1 VGKKIRCKHCQQV
14 FEITLHPAEQDIMDE
29 ALTDF
34 TSATPDT
41 PDTASVPSSEPAA
54 VEAPA
59 KAQQE
64 QPNEREET
72 APKPERPA
80 TDNNKAAK
88 ESGQKSG
95 KKINLQLLITIVLA
109 LTLILG
115 GLGSYLYFYQPALF
129 SDSDEQAAKTVI
141 PHDLVKPAV
150 APDFKAQN
158 AADHETENKAPAS
171 TGKSTTQANSGVKK
185 ISTITGDKDHPSQV
199 CKDASAD
206 YWFRTRKLATVQLDV
221 DTYMKLLQQNVDQAA
236 EIRNLCPDRSLLGK
250 ITEAAKHD
258 KQPKWIKSEISARI
272 MHDASAQKTNSKQH

>member
-14 FEITLHPAEQDIMDE
+14 FEITLHSGEQDIMDE

-34 TSATPDT
+34 TSDT

-59 KAQQE
+59 KAQQDPPKE
-64 QPNEREET
+64 HEET
-72 APKPERPA
+72 APKPEKPA
-80 TDNNKAAK
+80 ADNNKEAK
-88 ESGQKSG
+88 ESSKKSG

-109 LTLILG
+109 LTLIIGALG
-115 GLGSYLYFYQPALF
+115 AYLYFYQPELF
-129 SDSDEQAAKTVI
+129 SDSDEQAAKAVI

-150 APDFKAQN
+150 APNFKSQ
-158 AADHETENKAPAS
+158 DTENKPS
-171 TGKSTTQANSGVKK
+171 TTDEKSTSSMDSGVKK
-185 ISTITGDKDHPSQV
+185 SPTITGDKDHPSQV

-272 MHDASAQKTNSKQH
+272 MHDSNAQKANRKQH